1 MSFVQLTKQT
11 MTLPAIG
18 SVEVSFSQ
26 SFCETSSSL
35 VFPRPV
41 KLKKRW
47 FTEKNVTLQKKKK
60 DFNLRSP
67 PFISCDKLSAKSLA
81 GPFCYFLFI
90 YKRTAP
96 LPLHMNKNQITLMYR
111 DVIDFNFLLS
121 LIPSSVANILW
132 NYT

>member
-1 MSFVQLTKQT
+1 

-41 KLKKRW
+41 KLKKAMIYR
-47 FTEKNVTLQKKKK
+47 KKCHSKKKK

-67 PFISCDKLSAKSLA
+67 PFIS
-81 GPFCYFLFI
+81 
-90 YKRTAP
+90 
-96 LPLHMNKNQITLMYR
+96 
-111 DVIDFNFLLS
+111 
-121 LIPSSVANILW
+121 
-132 NYT
+132 

>member
-1 MSFVQLTKQT
+1 MVQLRKQT

-18 SVEVSFSQ
+18 SVEVSFSR

-41 KLKKRW
+41 KLKKAIIYR
-47 FTEKNVTLQKKKK
+47 KKCHSQKKKK

-81 GPFCYFLFI
+81 GLFLLFSFI

-96 LPLHMNKNQITLMYR
+96 LLLHMNRNQMTLMYR
-111 DVIDFNFLLS
+111 NVIDFNFLL
-121 LIPSSVANILW
+121 LLTPSSVANIL
-132 NYT
+132 